1 MKKKAYGKP
10 CVEFTLIAPLQI
22 MAGSPQPP
30 DADSKGNNFFMDDMD
45 MDGND
50 GDNVVHNNIGNE
62 RDNIWRT
69 WDE

>member
-30 DADSKGNNFFMDDMD
+30 DADSKGNSFFMDDMEEEYNNP
-45 MDGND
+45 MTLQNGNLWE
-50 GDNVVHNNIGNE
+50 NE
-62 RDNIWRT
+62 
-69 WDE
+69 E